1 MSKTLKTSVS
11 VVLTDEDQQKTSRF
25 MDNMIMHEPISH
37 EAGEANLPGPTV
49 DHNLASNINQM
60 VIFSDSPFKIK
71 VGNTTNPEFSN
82 MKFFAYD
89 GESTDIFV
97 SNDGVD
103 PITLT
108 FASAKY

>member
-25 MDNMIMHEPISH
+25 MDNMVTHEPISH
-37 EAGEANLPGPTV
+37 EAGEANLPGATV
-49 DHNLASNINQM
+49 DHALASGVNQM

-71 VGNTTNPEFSN
+71 VGDTTNPEFSN

>member
-1 MSKTLKTSVS
+1 MAKTLKTSVS

-37 EAGEANLPGPTV
+37 ESGEANLPGSTV
-49 DHNLASNINQM
+49 DHELASNINQM
-60 VIFSDSPFKIK
+60 IIFSDSPFKIK
-71 VGNTTNPEFSN
+71 IGNTTNPEHSN

-89 GESTDIFV
+89 GESKDIFV
-97 SNDGVD
+97 SNDGTD
-103 PITLT
+103 SITLT